1 MESNESYN
9 ERHKDNTNL
18 FVLYA
23 INTKTNKYTG
33 WHYDPL
39 PKGWEWI
46 GGGDT
51 TGAGGYTREE
61 QLVGPKKYKAAALKQ
76 VTNVLTKLKADGILT
91 RFKVRQGSKLKPGLS
106 KTKKG
111 RKSPAESASEFEEGT
126 IKKGQDGN
134 EWIIVKDKKGIGRW
148 MRSTVAIQKKQ
159 SNAIKA
165 KEAANGAAFQP
176 GRRRT
181 TRRKV

>member
-1 MESNESYN
+1 MESNENYN
-9 ERHKDNTNL
+9 ELDTNL
-18 FVLYA
+18 FVLYT

-39 PKGWEWI
+39 PAGWEWI

-61 QLVGPKKYKAAALKQ
+61 QLRGPKKSKATALKQ
-76 VTNVLTKLKADGILT
+76 VTKVLTKLKADGILT
-91 RFKVRQGSKLKPGLS
+91 RFKVRQGSKLKPGVPTT

-111 RKSPAESASEFEEGT
+111 RKSPAESASEFAEGT
-126 IKKGQDGN
+126 VKKGQDGN
-134 EWIIVKDKKGIGRW
+134 DWIIVKDKKGVGRW

-165 KEAANGAAFQP
+165 KEVANEAAFQP

-181 TRRKV
+181 TRRKT